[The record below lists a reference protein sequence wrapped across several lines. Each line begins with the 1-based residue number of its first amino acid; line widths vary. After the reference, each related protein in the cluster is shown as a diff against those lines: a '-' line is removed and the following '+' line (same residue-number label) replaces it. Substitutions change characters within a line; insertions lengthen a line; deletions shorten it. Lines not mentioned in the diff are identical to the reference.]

1 MAYLNKDQYDYR
13 RETAARRAADNKQIT
28 TLTDEQHDLIAEV
41 ARMRHEIHC
50 SVDSMYNC
58 ESVDYN
64 KWQWIDNGSEG
75 INDRLSDAGLPKIQF
90 TYNDISQF
98 PTSEDRYTGVID
110 NTDEAE
116 EENRN
121 EYYKM
126 MLHLNSNMEVYLTMI
141 DREYGTHYA
150 PTGELRK

>member
-1 MAYLNKDQYDYR
+1 MAYLTKDQYEYR
-13 RETAARRAADNKQIT
+13 RESAARRAAENKKIE
-28 TLTDEQHDLIAEV
+28 TLTEEQHDLIAEV

-50 SVDSMYNC
+50 NADSMYNC
-58 ESVDYN
+58 ESADYD

-75 INDRLSDAGLPKIQF
+75 INDRLSAAGLPKIQF
-90 TYNDISQF
+90 TNNDISQF
-98 PTSEDRYTGVID
+98 PTSEDRYTDIID

-116 EENRN
+116 EENMN
-121 EYYKM
+121 KYYKM
-126 MLHLNSNMEVYLTMI
+126 MLHLNSDMEVYLTMI

>member
-1 MAYLNKDQYDYR
+1 MSYLNKEQYEYR
-13 RETAARRAADNKQIT
+13 RESAARRAADNKQIE
-28 TLTDEQHDLIAEV
+28 TLTEEQHDLIAEV

-50 SVDSMYNC
+50 NTDSMYNC
-58 ESVDYN
+58 ESGNYD

-75 INDRLSDAGLPKIQF
+75 INNRLTAVGLPKIEW
-90 TYNDISQF
+90 TYLVESF
-98 PTSEDRYTGVID
+98 PTSEDRYNGIID

-116 EENRN
+116 EYNRN

-126 MLHLNSNMEVYLTMI
+126 MGRLNSNIEVYLTMI

-150 PTGELRK
+150 PTGELRR